1 MLICSKASFRLFEI
15 LYWQISIIG
24 VCDTILLRIY
34 AKNFLSSSNM
44 ITRTAC
50 PMKIMGYPAFD
61 DFLYLY
67 NENRYAKI
75 IGEKI
80 QELNRCTTHCCWQ
93 QQWAKYGKQ
102 TTTQYRQCLRYT
114 QLYYTKIRVVLQYS
128 FVYEAFFVL
137 PDNVCAFQI

>member
-1 MLICSKASFRLFEI
+1 MTIEFREMPFGTR
-15 LYWQISIIG
+15 QKMKNA

-34 AKNFLSSSNM
+34 TKVFLPFSNTKTM
-44 ITRTAC
+44 TAC
-50 PMKIMGYPAFD
+50 PMKIMRYPAFD

-102 TTTQYRQCLRYT
+102 TTSAIHTAL
-114 QLYYTKIRVVLQYS
+114 LYKNQSCFTIL
-128 FVYEAFFVL
+128 F
-137 PDNVCAFQI
+137 CI

>member
-1 MLICSKASFRLFEI
+1 MTIEFREMPFCTR
-15 LYWQISIIG
+15 QKMKNA

-34 AKNFLSSSNM
+34 TKVFLPFSNTKTM
-44 ITRTAC
+44 TAC
-50 PMKIMGYPAFD
+50 PMKIMRYPAFD

-102 TTTQYRQCLRYT
+102 TTTQYRLRLRYT